1 MTGNFLQVVC
11 RKGII
16 CVSPPL
22 RIGLLV
28 TAFLLSACSDRAVIP
43 GGSATA
49 GSSNQRAADLASRP
63 EFCKAGTVCGGGG
76 GNPGDPGSAAN
87 PPYSPPS
94 NAIGEPPSMNWPDQA
109 GPNHPRSCYTAQSC
123 CAMLGE
129 ADPGC
134 PVPIQPPAYNVACD
148 GSPYTIGG
156 DLFSSTPTGYGGSNG
171 TTIDDVFSFL
181 PSGNDNTADGW
192 LYTTVEGNYFIQWN
206 TTAPGPN
213 QFFTQ
218 ALQGVP
224 FAGPAISNIVDG
236 IFRANGQ
243 PISSFR

>member
-1 MTGNFLQVVC
+1 
-11 RKGII
+11 
-16 CVSPPL
+16 
-22 RIGLLV
+22 
-28 TAFLLSACSDRAVIP
+28 
-43 GGSATA
+43 
-49 GSSNQRAADLASRP
+49 
-63 EFCKAGTVCGGGG
+63 
-76 GNPGDPGSAAN
+76 
-87 PPYSPPS
+87 
-94 NAIGEPPSMNWPDQA
+94 
-109 GPNHPRSCYTAQSC
+109 
-123 CAMLGE
+123 MLGE

-134 PVPIQPPAYNVACD
+134 VVAMAPPTYFAPCD

-224 FAGPAISNIVDG
+224 FAGPAISK
-236 IFRANGQ
+236 
-243 PISSFR
+243 SSMGSSVRMVTHFKFPVAPSQRSNAG